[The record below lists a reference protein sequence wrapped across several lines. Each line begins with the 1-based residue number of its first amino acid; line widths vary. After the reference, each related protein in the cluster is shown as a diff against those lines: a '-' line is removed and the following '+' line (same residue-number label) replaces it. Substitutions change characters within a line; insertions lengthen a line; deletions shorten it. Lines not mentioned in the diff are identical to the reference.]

1 MDDQLEIRIKPR
13 ILRMETCVAAMQGHY
28 PDKREMHPPLPERK
42 ARRGCKLCEW
52 LGFSSR
58 KPTEEPKR
66 PSANKLIPKDE
77 SLRKCWRDRDA
88 FMMNEELPVIAEAVP
103 EALADALDANQK
115 HSALAGRRDLA
126 GSVQVKGTISGIE
139 KTVSAAT
146 TTITSKDI
154 TNSVLPDLGLIGKGA
169 KSGLSE
175 CRQLLRA
182 SEAILKAVEKD
193 MEKEKRND

>member
-1 MDDQLEIRIKPR
+1 MHKKIEMLDDQLEIRIKPR

-28 PDKREMHPPLPERK
+28 PDKREMHPSLPERK

-103 EALADALDANQK
+103 EALADILGRQSK
-115 HSALAGRRDLA
+115 TEVRLPERRRSCRFRTGERRDT
-126 GSVQVKGTISGIE
+126 GYRKNGFI
-139 KTVSAAT
+139 
-146 TTITSKDI
+146 
-154 TNSVLPDLGLIGKGA
+154 
-169 KSGLSE
+169 
-175 CRQLLRA
+175 RRLRR
-182 SEAILKAVEKD
+182 SPQ
-193 MEKEKRND
+193 RT